1 MSKTVPQIKTDTLKY
16 DARTI
21 RECQEYVRSVQRKLD
36 GAVAEGNS
44 KKIRLFTW
52 LLSKR
57 SRAVRILAVHRVTCL
72 NEGKKTPGVD
82 GMRILSGRT
91 KAVKNHN
98 REIREW
104 LITNA
109 DIKKKPSPI
118 RRTYIRKPNG
128 KLRPLGIPTLLD
140 RTIQDVVR
148 IAIEPI
154 TEYYANDN
162 SYGFRPKRS
171 CHDAIGH
178 LFRKLALRTRKQWA
192 IEGDIS
198 GCFDNIKHEHI
209 MKQLTEWNTPKY
221 IINVI
226 EGMLSAKIFE
236 HEVLFDTEKGT
247 PQGGILSPMLANVAL
262 TTLDNL
268 SEKYDRQY
276 NPIVRYADDFVVT
289 CKTEAEAK
297 NIKKEIAEMLHKEIG
312 LTLND
317 EKTTITNIH
326 QGFNFLGFN
335 LRKYREKS
343 PHSKYNEVGKLLIK
357 PQPEKV
363 IGHLRKIKNVL
374 KKNKTAKQGTIIRKL
389 NPILVGSALYYRFAV
404 SKRTYSLIDH
414 SVWDKLWRWA
424 KRRHPKKPINWIMN
438 KYFTT
443 SGRKWIFKSEDGQKT
458 IINVDK
464 IPITRYVKVR
474 AGMRVH
480 EWKRA
485 RTFGLLVAK
494 KPENTSKNESE

>member
-1 MSKTVPQIKTDTLKY
+1 
-16 DARTI
+16 
-21 RECQEYVRSVQRKLD
+21 VQRKLD

-276 NPIVRYADDFVVT
+276 NPIVRYADDFVGAT
-289 CKTEAEAK
+289 RSC
-297 NIKKEIAEMLHKEIG
+297 
-312 LTLND
+312 
-317 EKTTITNIH
+317 TN
-326 QGFNFLGFN
+326 
-335 LRKYREKS
+335 
-343 PHSKYNEVGKLLIK
+343 
-357 PQPEKV
+357 
-363 IGHLRKIKNVL
+363 
-374 KKNKTAKQGTIIRKL
+374 
-389 NPILVGSALYYRFAV
+389 
-404 SKRTYSLIDH
+404 
-414 SVWDKLWRWA
+414 
-424 KRRHPKKPINWIMN
+424 
-438 KYFTT
+438 
-443 SGRKWIFKSEDGQKT
+443 
-458 IINVDK
+458 
-464 IPITRYVKVR
+464 
-474 AGMRVH
+474 
-480 EWKRA
+480 
-485 RTFGLLVAK
+485 
-494 KPENTSKNESE
+494 